1 MMNRYD
7 AGELDVTT
15 NMSQIVLARK
25 EARNLL
31 VYPTIDCYI
40 TLDDNDK
47 MIFIPALMWTPIS
60 VDISSFNI
68 RALGDS
74 GKVYWQ
80 VWYV

>member
-15 NMSQIVLARK
+15 NMSQI
-25 EARNLL
+25 
-31 VYPTIDCYI
+31 
-40 TLDDNDK
+40 
-47 MIFIPALMWTPIS
+47 PALMWIPIS

-80 VWYV
+80 AWYV